1 MIDIINA
8 NVHFDLSSLLDRP
21 MFEKAGVPSDI
32 FAYG

>member
-8 NVHFDLSSLLDRP
+8 NVHFDLFSLLDRP
-21 MFEKAGVPSDI
+21 VLEKAGVPSDN